1 MAEGIKIGSIELAI
15 VTTDGALP
23 SFVPETQV
31 LAIPYLFADTQEAY
45 YVLDNTLQKE
55 LEPKFEAQGFKHLGF
70 CELGFRHF
78 TNNKK
83 EVTKASDMKGLS
95 IRVQESPIW
104 FSLADHLGFI
114 ATPIAFN
121 ELYTALQQGTVDGQE
136 NPIASISSSAF
147 DEVQK
152 YMVLDGHTYA
162 PESMIMNLDF
172 YNKLTDEDRAW
183 IDEAAEYAK
192 DTQRQEVT
200 DMEEEMLASIEANG
214 VKVCKD
220 PDLQSFQD
228 ATASLYQEPA
238 VTALV
243 PPELTEKVKQ
253 AVEEYRNT
261 HGKE

>member
-1 MAEGIKIGSIELAI
+1 MKKGWAGTFAALVLGATVLTGCGSTSDSGHIKLKIATVGNEKHQSTMAAAAFQEKLEELAGDRFEVTIYPSAQLGGEREMAEGVKIGSIELAI

-31 LAIPYLFADTQEAY
+31 LAIPYLFADKQEAY

-152 YMVLDGHTYA
+152 YMVLDGHT
-162 PESMIMNLDF
+162 
-172 YNKLTDEDRAW
+172 
-183 IDEAAEYAK
+183 
-192 DTQRQEVT
+192 
-200 DMEEEMLASIEANG
+200 
-214 VKVCKD
+214 
-220 PDLQSFQD
+220 
-228 ATASLYQEPA
+228 
-238 VTALV
+238 
-243 PPELTEKVKQ
+243 
-253 AVEEYRNT
+253 
-261 HGKE
+261 